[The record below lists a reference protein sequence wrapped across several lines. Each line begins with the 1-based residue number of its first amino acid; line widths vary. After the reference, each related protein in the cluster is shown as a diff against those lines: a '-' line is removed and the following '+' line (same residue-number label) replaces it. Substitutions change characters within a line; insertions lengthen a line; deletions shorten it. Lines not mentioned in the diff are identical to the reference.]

1 MSHFDPNL
9 QVSPDRAQAWSAA
22 FAADPKNRLALNAI
36 TKTSAHA
43 IALDRNVLN
52 RNDHVYSHALKSN
65 DATSQEHSGR
75 CWLFAGLNLFRVEA
89 RKRLNLEK
97 FEFSQT
103 YPMFWDKLEK
113 SNFFLESIIA
123 TAGEPVD
130 GRLVQFLLQ
139 SPIQDGGQ
147 WDMFANLVRKYGV
160 VPKSVMRETESSG
173 NSALMNAR
181 VTTRLREHAAE
192 LRALAARG
200 ASPAALQTRKAD
212 MLAEI
217 YRMLAIHLG
226 EPPRSFHWQWRDKD
240 DVFHRDGA
248 LTPREFFDKYV
259 AYPLDDLVCLIHCPM
274 DGRAFNQL
282 YTIGHLGN
290 VAEGDIVRY
299 LNVDLATFKQAAA
312 DMIVKR
318 SEPVWFGCDV
328 GQRFNRDLGVLDLDV
343 YDYALTYGVTHT
355 AGKAERLTY
364 AHSMMTHAMVFT
376 GVDID
381 AEGAPTK
388 WRVENSWGES
398 IGEKGFMIMTDAWFD
413 EYMYEVLV
421 RKELVPP
428 AALAALDGAPIV
440 LPPWDPMG
448 SLAASG

>member
-147 WDMFANLVRKYGV
+147 WDMFANLVQK
-160 VPKSVMRETESSG
+160 
-173 NSALMNAR
+173 
-181 VTTRLREHAAE
+181 
-192 LRALAARG
+192 
-200 ASPAALQTRKAD
+200 
-212 MLAEI
+212 
-217 YRMLAIHLG
+217 
-226 EPPRSFHWQWRDKD
+226 
-240 DVFHRDGA
+240 
-248 LTPREFFDKYV
+248 
-259 AYPLDDLVCLIHCPM
+259 
-274 DGRAFNQL
+274 
-282 YTIGHLGN
+282 
-290 VAEGDIVRY
+290 
-299 LNVDLATFKQAAA
+299 
-312 DMIVKR
+312 
-318 SEPVWFGCDV
+318 
-328 GQRFNRDLGVLDLDV
+328 
-343 YDYALTYGVTHT
+343 
-355 AGKAERLTY
+355 
-364 AHSMMTHAMVFT
+364 
-376 GVDID
+376 
-381 AEGAPTK
+381 
-388 WRVENSWGES
+388 
-398 IGEKGFMIMTDAWFD
+398 
-413 EYMYEVLV
+413 
-421 RKELVPP
+421 
-428 AALAALDGAPIV
+428 
-440 LPPWDPMG
+440 
-448 SLAASG
+448 